1 VTGSKKKSPAQFI
14 LEIESIRL
22 SNWFIRMAWRAT
34 ALLFVLTARLLTS
47 IVLALLGTWRRN
59 RILR

>member
-22 SNWFIRMAWRAT
+22 SNWFIRMAWRGT

-47 IVLALLGTWRRN
+47 IALALLRTWRRN